1 MHLCPWPHSNRRT
14 INTMIMVMVM
24 MMTYFCLLSQHC
36 VCSEIGISEQTDVQR
51 SGEESHDEQSREDC

>member
-1 MHLCPWPHSNRRT
+1 
-14 INTMIMVMVM
+14 MIMVMVM